1 MAGKGKQ
8 SLAWAM
14 MSRGKGGISLKAV
27 AVRHR
32 KVLALLALSSS
43 FCASD
48 RLALDD
54 DFRSASSTLSS
65 SFFASDRVVLDAAI
79 LSALL
84 LGAFFLPFRNRSTNV
99 DFVALPAGKPLSFSR
114 AFNCVAVLAIK
125 SSLDIVTVALLPRLE
140 SGAPVGTIGGIVTC
154 VVRALPKL

>member
-1 MAGKGKQ
+1 LRRHSRLFSFSRWFSSPLNAAMPI
-8 SLAWAM
+8 AW
-14 MSRGKGGISLKAV
+14 
-27 AVRHR
+27 
-32 KVLALLALSSS
+32 LALSSS

-54 DFRSASSTLSS
+54 VCCCLFRALSS
-65 SFFASDRVVLDAAI
+65 SFFAWDRVFLDAADR
-79 LSALL
+79 SVEV

-99 DFVALPAGKPLSFSR
+99 DFAASPAGKPLSFSR

-125 SSLDIVTVALLPRLE
+125 SSLDIVTVALLPRLK